1 MSNREAPHSA
11 WPPLP
16 WNEWQETAETLHMWT
31 QIVGKTV
38 LELTPTVN
46 HWWNVALHVTARGLA
61 TPLVPCGRG
70 AFDAEFDLIGHQLH
84 LCTSWGQ
91 RREIIL
97 ASRPVAEFYREYN
110 QVLRD
115 LGIKVTLYDLP
126 VEVSHPVAFGEDRV
140 HHTYAAEYAQRFW
153 RILVQTQAVFE
164 RFRARFV
171 GKCSPVHFFWGSF
184 DLAVSRFSGR
194 RAPERPDADVITGEA
209 YSHEVISAGF
219 WPGNGGFGQAAF
231 YSYTAPQPAGL
242 PEQRVQ
248 PDAALYSQDLKEFLL
263 LYDDARATADPANT
277 ILAFLESTYE
287 AGSRLAGWDR
297 SELERSPSAGWFRA
311 A

>member
-1 MSNREAPHSA
+1 
-11 WPPLP
+11 
-16 WNEWQETAETLHMWT
+16 
-31 QIVGKTV
+31 
-38 LELTPTVN
+38 
-46 HWWNVALHVTARGLA
+46 VALHVTARGLA
-61 TPLVPCGRG
+61 TPLIPWGRG
-70 AFDAEFDLIGHQLH
+70 AFDAEFDLIGHQLR
-84 LCTSWGQ
+84 LRTSWGQ
-91 RREIIL
+91 RRDIAL

-115 LGIKVTLYDLP
+115 LGIKVMLYEWP
-126 VEVSHPVAFGEDRV
+126 SEVSQPVAFGEDHV
-140 HHTYAAEYAQRFW
+140 HHTYDAEYAQRFW

-164 RFRARFV
+164 RFRARFI

-184 DLAVSRFSGR
+184 DLAVSRFSGQ
-194 RAPERPDADVITGEA
+194 RAPERPGADGITSEA

-248 PDAALYSQDLKEFLL
+248 PDAASYSEDLKEFLL
-263 LYDDARATADPANT
+263 LYDDARGTANPADT
-277 ILAFLESTYE
+277 ILTFLESTYE
-287 AGSRLAGWDR
+287 AGARLAGWDR
-297 SELERSPSAGWFRA
+297 RELERDPSAGWFRA

>member
-1 MSNREAPHSA
+1 MRNRDAADSA
-11 WPPLP
+11 WPALP
-16 WNEWQETAETLHMWT
+16 WAEWQDTAETLHMWT

-46 HWWNVALHVTARGLA
+46 HWWNVALRVTARGLG
-61 TPLVPCGRG
+61 TTLVPYRHG

-84 LCTSWGQ
+84 LRTSWGQ
-91 RREIIL
+91 HREIAL
-97 ASRPVAEFYREYN
+97 SSRPVAEFYREYH

-115 LGIKVTLYDLP
+115 LGIEVMLYDRP
-126 VEVSHPVAFGEDRV
+126 VEVSQPVAFGEDYV
-140 HHTYAAEYAQRFW
+140 HRTYDAEYAQRFW
-153 RILVQTQAVFE
+153 RILVQTEAVMQ
-164 RFRARFV
+164 RFRARFM

-194 RAPERPDADVITGEA
+194 PAPERPEADPITREA

-219 WPGNGGFGQAAF
+219 WPGNGGFGQPAF
-231 YSYTAPQPAGL
+231 YSYTAPPPPGL
-242 PEQRVQ
+242 AEQRVQ
-248 PDAALYSQDLKEFLL
+248 PEAAVYSQELKEFLL
-263 LYDDARATADPANT
+263 LYDGVRGTADPAEA

-287 AGSRLAGWDR
+287 AGARLAGWDR
-297 SELERSPSAGWFRA
+297 SELERNPSSEGLRA